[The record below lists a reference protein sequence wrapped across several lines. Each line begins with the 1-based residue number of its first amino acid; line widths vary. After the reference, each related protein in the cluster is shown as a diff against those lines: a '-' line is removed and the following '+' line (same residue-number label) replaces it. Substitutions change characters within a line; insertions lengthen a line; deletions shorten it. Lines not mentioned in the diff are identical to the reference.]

1 MSKVTYYFQGYN
13 QILSYFFSNK

>member
-1 MSKVTYYFQGYN
+1 MSKVTYDFQVYN